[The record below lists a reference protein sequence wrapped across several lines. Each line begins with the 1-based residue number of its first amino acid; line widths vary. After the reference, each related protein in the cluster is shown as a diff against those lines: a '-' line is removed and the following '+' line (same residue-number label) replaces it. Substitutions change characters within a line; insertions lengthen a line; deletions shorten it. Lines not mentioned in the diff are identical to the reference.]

1 MSLCVS
7 ELKLSNNTPPMI
19 NGNIALINWDLIMSD
34 SNTSTTAPVVA
45 PTAPVAQPTIGS
57 TFKSFLRT
65 IANVIGAA
73 DDAALVGRTAI
84 QATGKLVDVAYD
96 NADAYRQQSLVES
109 AISLEHTKQR
119 LTATLASDTSMD
131 DAAKDAIAEQLAKLL
146 S

>member
-1 MSLCVS
+1 
-7 ELKLSNNTPPMI
+7 
-19 NGNIALINWDLIMSD
+19 MSD

-119 LTATLASDTSMD
+119 LAATIDSSDAMDATAKRDMQD
-131 DAAKDAIAEQLAKLL
+131 KLAKLL